1 MKILGL
7 TGGSGTGKSAAC
19 TAFARLGCGVI
30 DADATYRTL
39 CDTCEP
45 MLEEIQNVFGDVFS
59 TDGKLDRKKLGA
71 IVFADAQKLQQLNAI
86 THPYIR
92 QAARDAFAAYSKRG
106 CLLCIY
112 DAPVLFEGQMETL
125 CDKTCAVL
133 AARNTRIA
141 RIVARDAITEEYGRC
156 ALTRRKTMHFTAKDA
171 IMSYK
176 MMQTWT
182 HCIHRCARSMKIW
195 CANKRIGAERMKVS
209 WKTPCFMTKRPAG
222 IA

>member
-19 TAFARLGCGVI
+19 TAFAWLGCGVI

-45 MLEEIQNVFGDVFS
+45 MLKEIQNVFGDVFS
-59 TDGKLDRKKLGA
+59 TDGKLDRKKLGV

-141 RIVARDAITEEYGRC
+141 RIVARDAITEEYAALRIDAQKDDAFYRERC
-156 ALTRRKTMHFTAKDA
+156 DYIVQNDADLDTLYTQVRKIYEDMVRK
-171 IMSYK
+171 
-176 MMQTWT
+176 
-182 HCIHRCARSMKIW
+182 
-195 CANKRIGAERMKVS
+195 
-209 WKTPCFMTKRPAG
+209 
-222 IA
+222 

>member
-45 MLEEIQNVFGDVFS
+45 MLKEIQNVFGDVFS
-59 TDGKLDRKKLGA
+59 TDRKLDRKKLGA

-133 AARNTRIA
+133 ATRNTRIA
-141 RIVARDAITEEYGRC
+141 RIVARDAITEEYAALRIDAQKDDAFYRERC
-156 ALTRRKTMHFTAKDA
+156 DYVVQNDADLDTLYTQVRKIYEDMVRK
-171 IMSYK
+171 
-176 MMQTWT
+176 
-182 HCIHRCARSMKIW
+182 
-195 CANKRIGAERMKVS
+195 
-209 WKTPCFMTKRPAG
+209 
-222 IA
+222 

>member
-19 TAFARLGCGVI
+19 TAFARQGCGVI

-45 MLEEIQNVFGDVFS
+45 MLKEIQNVFGDVFS

-71 IVFADAQKLQQLNAI
+71 IVFADAQKLQQLNVI

-141 RIVARDAITEEYGRC
+141 RIVARDAITEEYAALRIDAQKDDAFYRERC
-156 ALTRRKTMHFTAKDA
+156 DYVVQNDADLDTLYTQVRKIYEDMVRK
-171 IMSYK
+171 
-176 MMQTWT
+176 
-182 HCIHRCARSMKIW
+182 
-195 CANKRIGAERMKVS
+195 
-209 WKTPCFMTKRPAG
+209 
-222 IA
+222 

>member
-45 MLEEIQNVFGDVFS
+45 MLKEIQNVFGDVFS
-59 TDGKLDRKKLGA
+59 TDRKLDRKKLGG

-141 RIVARDAITEEYGRC
+141 RIVARDAITEEYAALRIDAQKDDAFYRERC
-156 ALTRRKTMHFTAKDA
+156 DYVVQNDADLDTLYTQVRKIYEDMVRK
-171 IMSYK
+171 
-176 MMQTWT
+176 
-182 HCIHRCARSMKIW
+182 
-195 CANKRIGAERMKVS
+195 
-209 WKTPCFMTKRPAG
+209 
-222 IA
+222 

>member
-30 DADATYRTL
+30 DADATYRML

-45 MLEEIQNVFGDVFS
+45 MLKEIQNVFGDVFS

-141 RIVARDAITEEYGRC
+141 RIVARDAITEEYAALRIDAQKNDVFYRERC
-156 ALTRRKTMHFTAKDA
+156 DYVVQNDADLDTLYTQVRKIYEDMVRK
-171 IMSYK
+171 
-176 MMQTWT
+176 
-182 HCIHRCARSMKIW
+182 
-195 CANKRIGAERMKVS
+195 
-209 WKTPCFMTKRPAG
+209 
-222 IA
+222 

>member
-59 TDGKLDRKKLGA
+59 TNGKLDRKKLGA

-141 RIVARDAITEEYGRC
+141 RIVARDAITEEYAALRIDAQKDDAFYRERC
-156 ALTRRKTMHFTAKDA
+156 DYVVQNDADLDTLYTQVRKIYEDMVRK
-171 IMSYK
+171 
-176 MMQTWT
+176 
-182 HCIHRCARSMKIW
+182 
-195 CANKRIGAERMKVS
+195 
-209 WKTPCFMTKRPAG
+209 
-222 IA
+222 

>member
-39 CDTCEP
+39 CNTCEP
-45 MLEEIQNVFGDVFS
+45 MLKEIQNVFGDVFS

-71 IVFADAQKLQQLNAI
+71 IVFADAQKLQQLNTI

-141 RIVARDAITEEYGRC
+141 RIVARDAITEEYAALRIDAQKDDAFYRERC
-156 ALTRRKTMHFTAKDA
+156 DYVVQNDADLDTLYTQVRKIYEDMVRK
-171 IMSYK
+171 
-176 MMQTWT
+176 
-182 HCIHRCARSMKIW
+182 
-195 CANKRIGAERMKVS
+195 
-209 WKTPCFMTKRPAG
+209 
-222 IA
+222 

>member
-45 MLEEIQNVFGDVFS
+45 MLKEIQNVFGDVFS

-141 RIVARDAITEEYGRC
+141 RIVARDAITEEYAAMRIDAQKDDAFYRERC
-156 ALTRRKTMHFTAKDA
+156 DYVVQNDADLDTLYTQVRKIYEDMVRK
-171 IMSYK
+171 
-176 MMQTWT
+176 
-182 HCIHRCARSMKIW
+182 
-195 CANKRIGAERMKVS
+195 
-209 WKTPCFMTKRPAG
+209 
-222 IA
+222 

>member
-39 CDTCEP
+39 CDTCDP
-45 MLEEIQNVFGDVFS
+45 MLKEIQNVFGDVFS
-59 TDGKLDRKKLGA
+59 TDRKLDRKKLGT

-141 RIVARDAITEEYGRC
+141 RIVARDAITEEYAALRIDAQKDDAFYRERC
-156 ALTRRKTMHFTAKDA
+156 DYVVQNDADLDTLYTQVRKIYEDMVRK
-171 IMSYK
+171 
-176 MMQTWT
+176 
-182 HCIHRCARSMKIW
+182 
-195 CANKRIGAERMKVS
+195 
-209 WKTPCFMTKRPAG
+209 
-222 IA
+222 

>member
-45 MLEEIQNVFGDVFS
+45 MLKEIQKVFGDVFS
-59 TDGKLDRKKLGA
+59 TDRKLDRKKLGA

-141 RIVARDAITEEYGRC
+141 RIVARDAITEEYAALRIDAQKDDAFYRERC
-156 ALTRRKTMHFTAKDA
+156 DYVVQNDADLDTLYTQVRKIYEDMVRK
-171 IMSYK
+171 
-176 MMQTWT
+176 
-182 HCIHRCARSMKIW
+182 
-195 CANKRIGAERMKVS
+195 
-209 WKTPCFMTKRPAG
+209 
-222 IA
+222 

>member
-7 TGGSGTGKSAAC
+7 TGTGKSAAC

-45 MLEEIQNVFGDVFS
+45 MLKEIQNVFGDVFS
-59 TDGKLDRKKLGA
+59 TDRKLDRKKLGA

-141 RIVARDAITEEYGRC
+141 RIVARDAITEEYAALRIDAQKDDAFYRERC
-156 ALTRRKTMHFTAKDA
+156 DYVVQNDADLDTLYTQVRKIYEDMVRK
-171 IMSYK
+171 
-176 MMQTWT
+176 
-182 HCIHRCARSMKIW
+182 
-195 CANKRIGAERMKVS
+195 
-209 WKTPCFMTKRPAG
+209 
-222 IA
+222 

>member
-45 MLEEIQNVFGDVFS
+45 MLKEIQNVFGDVFS
-59 TDGKLDRKKLGA
+59 TNRKLDRKKLGT

-141 RIVARDAITEEYGRC
+141 RIVARDAITEEYAALRIDAQKDDAFYRERC
-156 ALTRRKTMHFTAKDA
+156 DYIVQNDADLDTLYTQVRKIYEDMVRK
-171 IMSYK
+171 
-176 MMQTWT
+176 
-182 HCIHRCARSMKIW
+182 
-195 CANKRIGAERMKVS
+195 
-209 WKTPCFMTKRPAG
+209 
-222 IA
+222 

>member
-45 MLEEIQNVFGDVFS
+45 MLKEIQNVFGDVFS

-112 DAPVLFEGQMETL
+112 DAPVLFEGQLETL

-141 RIVARDAITEEYGRC
+141 RIVARDAITEEYAALRIDAQKDDAFYRERC
-156 ALTRRKTMHFTAKDA
+156 DYVVQNDADLDTLYTQVRKIYEDMVRK
-171 IMSYK
+171 
-176 MMQTWT
+176 
-182 HCIHRCARSMKIW
+182 
-195 CANKRIGAERMKVS
+195 
-209 WKTPCFMTKRPAG
+209 
-222 IA
+222 

>member
-45 MLEEIQNVFGDVFS
+45 MLKEIQNVFGNVFS
-59 TDGKLDRKKLGA
+59 TEGKLDRKKLGA
-71 IVFADAQKLQQLNAI
+71 IVFADAQKLQQLNSI

-92 QAARDAFAAYSKRG
+92 QAVRDAFAAYSKRG

-141 RIVARDAITEEYGRC
+141 RIVARDAITEEYAALRIDAQKDDAFYRERC
-156 ALTRRKTMHFTAKDA
+156 DYIVQNDADLDTLYTQVRKIYEDMVRK
-171 IMSYK
+171 
-176 MMQTWT
+176 
-182 HCIHRCARSMKIW
+182 
-195 CANKRIGAERMKVS
+195 
-209 WKTPCFMTKRPAG
+209 
-222 IA
+222 

>member
-45 MLEEIQNVFGDVFS
+45 MLKEIQNVFGDVFS
-59 TDGKLDRKKLGA
+59 TDGKLDRKKLGT

-106 CLLCIY
+106 CLLCIH

-141 RIVARDAITEEYGRC
+141 RIVARDAITEEYAALRIDAQKDDAFYRERC
-156 ALTRRKTMHFTAKDA
+156 DYVVQNDADLDTLYTQVRKIYEDMVRK
-171 IMSYK
+171 
-176 MMQTWT
+176 
-182 HCIHRCARSMKIW
+182 
-195 CANKRIGAERMKVS
+195 
-209 WKTPCFMTKRPAG
+209 
-222 IA
+222 

>member
-45 MLEEIQNVFGDVFS
+45 MLKEIQNVFGDVFY

-92 QAARDAFAAYSKRG
+92 QAARDAFDAYSKRG

-141 RIVARDAITEEYGRC
+141 RIVARDAITEEYAALRIDAQKDDAFYRERC
-156 ALTRRKTMHFTAKDA
+156 DYVVQNDADLDTLYTQVRKIYEDMVRK
-171 IMSYK
+171 
-176 MMQTWT
+176 
-182 HCIHRCARSMKIW
+182 
-195 CANKRIGAERMKVS
+195 
-209 WKTPCFMTKRPAG
+209 
-222 IA
+222 

>member
-39 CDTCEP
+39 CDICEP
-45 MLEEIQNVFGDVFS
+45 MLKEIQNVFGDVFS

-141 RIVARDAITEEYGRC
+141 RIVARDAITEEYAALRIDAQKDDAFYRERC
-156 ALTRRKTMHFTAKDA
+156 DYIVQNDADLDTLYTQVRKIYEDMVRK
-171 IMSYK
+171 
-176 MMQTWT
+176 
-182 HCIHRCARSMKIW
+182 
-195 CANKRIGAERMKVS
+195 
-209 WKTPCFMTKRPAG
+209 
-222 IA
+222 

>member
-19 TAFARLGCGVI
+19 TAFVRLGCGVI

-39 CDTCEP
+39 CDTCKP
-45 MLEEIQNVFGDVFS
+45 MLKEIQNVFGDVFS

-141 RIVARDAITEEYGRC
+141 RIVARDAITEEYAALRIDAQKDDAFYRERC
-156 ALTRRKTMHFTAKDA
+156 DYVVQNDADLDTLYTQVRKIYEDMVRK
-171 IMSYK
+171 
-176 MMQTWT
+176 
-182 HCIHRCARSMKIW
+182 
-195 CANKRIGAERMKVS
+195 
-209 WKTPCFMTKRPAG
+209 
-222 IA
+222 

>member
-45 MLEEIQNVFGDVFS
+45 MLKEIQNVFGDVFS
-59 TDGKLDRKKLGA
+59 TNGKLDRKKLGT

-92 QAARDAFAAYSKRG
+92 QAARDAFAAYSKRR

-141 RIVARDAITEEYGRC
+141 RIVARDAITEEYAALRIDAQKDDAFYRERC
-156 ALTRRKTMHFTAKDA
+156 DYVVQNDADLDTLYTQVRKIYEDMVRK
-171 IMSYK
+171 
-176 MMQTWT
+176 
-182 HCIHRCARSMKIW
+182 
-195 CANKRIGAERMKVS
+195 
-209 WKTPCFMTKRPAG
+209 
-222 IA
+222 

>member
-45 MLEEIQNVFGDVFS
+45 MLKEIQNVFGDVFS

-141 RIVARDAITEEYGRC
+141 RIVARDEITEEYAALRIDAQKDDAFYRERC
-156 ALTRRKTMHFTAKDA
+156 DYVVQNDADLDTLYTQVRKIYEDMVRK
-171 IMSYK
+171 
-176 MMQTWT
+176 
-182 HCIHRCARSMKIW
+182 
-195 CANKRIGAERMKVS
+195 
-209 WKTPCFMTKRPAG
+209 
-222 IA
+222 

>member
-39 CDTCEP
+39 CNTCEP
-45 MLEEIQNVFGDVFS
+45 MLKEIQNVFGDVFS
-59 TDGKLDRKKLGA
+59 TNGKLDRKKLGA

-141 RIVARDAITEEYGRC
+141 RIVARDAITEEYAALRIDAQKDDAFYRERC
-156 ALTRRKTMHFTAKDA
+156 DYVVQNDADLDTLYTQVRKIYEDMVRK
-171 IMSYK
+171 
-176 MMQTWT
+176 
-182 HCIHRCARSMKIW
+182 
-195 CANKRIGAERMKVS
+195 
-209 WKTPCFMTKRPAG
+209 
-222 IA
+222 

>member
-45 MLEEIQNVFGDVFS
+45 MLKEIQNVFGDVFS
-59 TDGKLDRKKLGA
+59 TDGKLDRTKLGT
-71 IVFADAQKLQQLNAI
+71 IVFADEQKLQQLNAI

-141 RIVARDAITEEYGRC
+141 RIVARDAITEEYAALRIDAQKDDAFYRERC
-156 ALTRRKTMHFTAKDA
+156 DYVVQNDADLDTLYTQVRKIYEDMVRK
-171 IMSYK
+171 
-176 MMQTWT
+176 
-182 HCIHRCARSMKIW
+182 
-195 CANKRIGAERMKVS
+195 
-209 WKTPCFMTKRPAG
+209 
-222 IA
+222 

>member
-39 CDTCEP
+39 CETGEP
-45 MLEEIQNVFGDVFS
+45 MLKEIQNVFGDVFS
-59 TDGKLDRKKLGA
+59 TDRKLDRKKLGA

-141 RIVARDAITEEYGRC
+141 RIVARDAITEEYAALRIDAQKDDAFYRERC
-156 ALTRRKTMHFTAKDA
+156 DYVVQNDADLDTLYTQVRKIYEDMVRK
-171 IMSYK
+171 
-176 MMQTWT
+176 
-182 HCIHRCARSMKIW
+182 
-195 CANKRIGAERMKVS
+195 
-209 WKTPCFMTKRPAG
+209 
-222 IA
+222 

>member
-1 MKILGL
+1 MKILRL

-45 MLEEIQNVFGDVFS
+45 MLKEIQNVFGDVFS
-59 TDGKLDRKKLGA
+59 TNGKLDRKKLGT

-141 RIVARDAITEEYGRC
+141 RIVARDAITEEYAALRIDAQKDDAFYRERC
-156 ALTRRKTMHFTAKDA
+156 DYVVQNDADLDTLYTQVRKIYEDMVRK
-171 IMSYK
+171 
-176 MMQTWT
+176 
-182 HCIHRCARSMKIW
+182 
-195 CANKRIGAERMKVS
+195 
-209 WKTPCFMTKRPAG
+209 
-222 IA
+222 

>member
-19 TAFARLGCGVI
+19 TAFARLRCGVI

-45 MLEEIQNVFGDVFS
+45 MLKEIQNVFGDVFS

-141 RIVARDAITEEYGRC
+141 RIVARDAITEEYAALRIDAQKDDAFYRERC
-156 ALTRRKTMHFTAKDA
+156 DYVVQNDADLDTLYTQVRKIYEDMVRK
-171 IMSYK
+171 
-176 MMQTWT
+176 
-182 HCIHRCARSMKIW
+182 
-195 CANKRIGAERMKVS
+195 
-209 WKTPCFMTKRPAG
+209 
-222 IA
+222 

>member
-45 MLEEIQNVFGDVFS
+45 MLKEIQNVFGDVFS

-92 QAARDAFAAYSKRG
+92 QAARDAFAYSKRG

-141 RIVARDAITEEYGRC
+141 RIVARDAITEEYAALRIDAQKDDAFYRERC
-156 ALTRRKTMHFTAKDA
+156 DYVVQNDADLDTLYTQVRKIYEDMVRK
-171 IMSYK
+171 
-176 MMQTWT
+176 
-182 HCIHRCARSMKIW
+182 
-195 CANKRIGAERMKVS
+195 
-209 WKTPCFMTKRPAG
+209 
-222 IA
+222 

>member
-45 MLEEIQNVFGDVFS
+45 MLKGIQNVFGDVFS

-141 RIVARDAITEEYGRC
+141 RIMARDAITEEYAALRIDAQKDDAFYRERC
-156 ALTRRKTMHFTAKDA
+156 DYIVQNDADLDTLYTQVRKIYEDMVRK
-171 IMSYK
+171 
-176 MMQTWT
+176 
-182 HCIHRCARSMKIW
+182 
-195 CANKRIGAERMKVS
+195 
-209 WKTPCFMTKRPAG
+209 
-222 IA
+222 

>member
-45 MLEEIQNVFGDVFS
+45 MLKEIQNVFGDVFS

-141 RIVARDAITEEYGRC
+141 RIVARDAITEEYAALRIDAQKDDAYYRERC
-156 ALTRRKTMHFTAKDA
+156 DYVVQNDADLDTLYTQVRKIYEDMVRK
-171 IMSYK
+171 
-176 MMQTWT
+176 
-182 HCIHRCARSMKIW
+182 
-195 CANKRIGAERMKVS
+195 
-209 WKTPCFMTKRPAG
+209 
-222 IA
+222 

>member
-19 TAFARLGCGVI
+19 TAFAQLGCGVI

-39 CDTCEP
+39 CDTCKP
-45 MLEEIQNVFGDVFS
+45 MLNEIQTMFGDVIS
-59 TDGKLDRKKLGA
+59 AVGKLDRKKLGA
-71 IVFADAQKLQQLNAI
+71 VVFADAEKLQQLNAI

-92 QAARDAFAAYSKRG
+92 QAAREAFADWQARG

-112 DAPVLFEGQMETL
+112 DAPVLFEGKMETL

-141 RIVARDAITEEYGRC
+141 RIMARDAITEDYAALRIDAQQSDAFYRERC
-156 ALTRRKTMHFTAKDA
+156 DYVVQNDADLDALYVQVRRIYEDMV
-171 IMSYK
+171 
-176 MMQTWT
+176 
-182 HCIHRCARSMKIW
+182 R
-195 CANKRIGAERMKVS
+195 G
-209 WKTPCFMTKRPAG
+209 
-222 IA
+222 

>member
-45 MLEEIQNVFGDVFS
+45 MLKEIQNVFGDVFS
-59 TDGKLDRKKLGA
+59 TDGKLDRKKLGT

-133 AARNTRIA
+133 AARKTRIA
-141 RIVARDAITEEYGRC
+141 RIVARDAITEEYAALRIDAQKDDAFYRERC
-156 ALTRRKTMHFTAKDA
+156 DYVVQNDADLDTLYTQVRKIYEDMVRK
-171 IMSYK
+171 
-176 MMQTWT
+176 
-182 HCIHRCARSMKIW
+182 
-195 CANKRIGAERMKVS
+195 
-209 WKTPCFMTKRPAG
+209 
-222 IA
+222 

>member
-19 TAFARLGCGVI
+19 AAFARLGCGVI

-45 MLEEIQNVFGDVFS
+45 MLKEIQNVFGDVFS

-141 RIVARDAITEEYGRC
+141 RIVARDAITEEYAALRIDAQKDDAFYRERC
-156 ALTRRKTMHFTAKDA
+156 DYVVQNDADLDTLYTQVRKIYEDMVRK
-171 IMSYK
+171 
-176 MMQTWT
+176 
-182 HCIHRCARSMKIW
+182 
-195 CANKRIGAERMKVS
+195 
-209 WKTPCFMTKRPAG
+209 
-222 IA
+222 

>member
-45 MLEEIQNVFGDVFS
+45 ILKEIQNVFGDVFS

-92 QAARDAFAAYSKRG
+92 QAARGAFAAYSKRG

-141 RIVARDAITEEYGRC
+141 RIVARDAITEEYAALRIDAQKDDAFYRERC
-156 ALTRRKTMHFTAKDA
+156 DYVVQNDADLDTLYTQVRKIYEDMVRK
-171 IMSYK
+171 
-176 MMQTWT
+176 
-182 HCIHRCARSMKIW
+182 
-195 CANKRIGAERMKVS
+195 
-209 WKTPCFMTKRPAG
+209 
-222 IA
+222 

>member
-19 TAFARLGCGVI
+19 TAFTRLGCGVI

-45 MLEEIQNVFGDVFS
+45 MLKEIQNVFGDVFS

-141 RIVARDAITEEYGRC
+141 RIVARDAITEEYAALRIDAQKDDAFYRERC
-156 ALTRRKTMHFTAKDA
+156 DYVVQNDADLDTLYTQVRKIYEDMVRK
-171 IMSYK
+171 
-176 MMQTWT
+176 
-182 HCIHRCARSMKIW
+182 
-195 CANKRIGAERMKVS
+195 
-209 WKTPCFMTKRPAG
+209 
-222 IA
+222 

>member
-45 MLEEIQNVFGDVFS
+45 MLKEIQNVFGDIFS

-141 RIVARDAITEEYGRC
+141 RIVARDAITEEYAALRIDAQKDDAFYRERC
-156 ALTRRKTMHFTAKDA
+156 DYVVQNDADLDTLYTQVRKIYEDMVRK
-171 IMSYK
+171 
-176 MMQTWT
+176 
-182 HCIHRCARSMKIW
+182 
-195 CANKRIGAERMKVS
+195 
-209 WKTPCFMTKRPAG
+209 
-222 IA
+222 

>member
-45 MLEEIQNVFGDVFS
+45 ILKEIQNVFGDVFS
-59 TDGKLDRKKLGA
+59 TEGKLDRKKLGA

-141 RIVARDAITEEYGRC
+141 RIVARDAITEEYAALRIDAQKDDAFYRERC
-156 ALTRRKTMHFTAKDA
+156 DYVVQNDADLDTLYTQVRKIYEDMVRK
-171 IMSYK
+171 
-176 MMQTWT
+176 
-182 HCIHRCARSMKIW
+182 
-195 CANKRIGAERMKVS
+195 
-209 WKTPCFMTKRPAG
+209 
-222 IA
+222 

>member
-30 DADATYRTL
+30 DADAIYRTL

-45 MLEEIQNVFGDVFS
+45 MLKEIQNVFGDVFS

-141 RIVARDAITEEYGRC
+141 RIVARDAITEEYAALRIDAQKDDAFYRERC
-156 ALTRRKTMHFTAKDA
+156 DYVVQNDADLDTLYTQVRKIYEDMVRK
-171 IMSYK
+171 
-176 MMQTWT
+176 
-182 HCIHRCARSMKIW
+182 
-195 CANKRIGAERMKVS
+195 
-209 WKTPCFMTKRPAG
+209 
-222 IA
+222 